1 MNKGNAKSL
10 YSKDQI
16 LKALLHIMIQKKFE
30 DISIKEITETAWVS
44 RKTFYRNFENKI
56 DVLSLEIDK
65 VVTFYLS
72 SLENT
77 DDLSF
82 DNIAYLIFSTMEE
95 YRPFIKVLVKNN
107 LNYLLIDKM
116 FDEIIKVYKVRK
128 KTLFDIYGEKVVS
141 ETLLFSFGGFEK
153 YISRWILT
161 DKQITTT
168 QIRNEF
174 KQISQLMSETINKQL
189 VQ

>member
-10 YSKDQI
+10 YSKNQI
-16 LKALLHIMIQKKFE
+16 LKALLHIMTQKKFE

-72 SLENT
+72 SLENAE
-77 DDLSF
+77 DLSF
-82 DNIAYLIFSTMEE
+82 DSVAYLIFNTMEA
-95 YRPFIKVLVKNN
+95 YRPFIKILVKNN

-128 KTLFDIYGEKVVS
+128 KDLFDVYGEKIVS
-141 ETLLFSFGGFEK
+141 STLLFSFGGFEK
-153 YISRWILT
+153 YISYWIMT
-161 DKQITTT
+161 DNQVTTKQIK
-168 QIRNEF
+168 NEF
-174 KQISQLMSETINKQL
+174 KQISQLMSDSIK
-189 VQ
+189 